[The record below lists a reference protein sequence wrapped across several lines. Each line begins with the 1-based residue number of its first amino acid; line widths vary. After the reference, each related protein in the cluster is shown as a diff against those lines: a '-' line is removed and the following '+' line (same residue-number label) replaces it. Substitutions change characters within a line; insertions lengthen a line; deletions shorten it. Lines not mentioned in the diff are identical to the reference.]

1 MSSDPIWRRSILPLR
16 HPELLR
22 RPAIALLYLNRPRAP
37 NPRVLLH
44 AMLAD
49 QLIWRNLDL
58 ATALAPQID
67 GFASAQVIEGR
78 VGAID
83 EA

>member
-1 MSSDPIWRRSILPLR
+1 
-16 HPELLR
+16 
-22 RPAIALLYLNRPRAP
+22 
-37 NPRVLLH
+37 
-44 AMLAD
+44 MLAD